1 LLSDHNKSIRDKV
14 FVGGLDYSMRE
25 SELRDHFEKFGKLKD
40 YQIIRDP
47 ISKSSRGFGFVKF
60 YDESVALKLIT

>member
-1 LLSDHNKSIRDKV
+1 MSDQNKAIRDKV

-40 YQIIRDP
+40 Y
-47 ISKSSRGFGFVKF
+47 
-60 YDESVALKLIT
+60 